1 MKKVLSIIVIILSII
16 VVWLFLSYL
25 RAVFSNEPMGSFDT
39 ETVYEYDDV
48 DDTPQP
54 ISVSTL
60 NIGSVDDSV
69 TSGGIIQRDII
80 DTYPTMKC
88 RPDEDATKE
97 ITSLI
102 DLRCHTIIDT
112 DYYSY
117 YMSGDTAEVVQRMK
131 SVVQDDIKSGEDIT
145 TLDDKKVSQ
154 YIAQMRAE
162 HAQWTEENKQQPRN
176 VHFFR
181 VDLESINTF
190 QDEYEKFDDE
200 LENSIYPLLDLTTKS
215 AEAKVWI
222 REKAIATRK
231 EVLEKDDPIPFEEL
245 DFEGAK
251 IIHRKTFNDWEV
263 AIIVHKFGWH
273 AYDGPQFAE
282 VLVATPGQ
290 IDATTEV
297 DDFIYT
303 DHTLF
308 DEHEYHG
315 FGRDPVIT
323 TNKAPKWGVSKES
336 LSRKLN
342 EGNISIED
350 AGITHSDNTYEVIYA
365 LGRQGLSTAYNST
378 ASNLPEAVTTDVK
391 GFVVGD
397 WGLIR
402 RQLETA
408 YKKALINSLLF
419 DGDSKEYITQE
430 MKRQY
435 ETIRSKNSPQGVGY
449 EILADTITEEADDDG
464 EVKTE
469 FFIDIQ
475 HPEKVVLENA
485 LLKLIFNTKYQKVRE
500 MIDDTI
506 ENSRGIKYVPYF
518 AIKSVP
524 IPLLIKKGLD
534 LEYKT
539 YNWNGGSIDSN
550 TTGFYMELVT
560 DEHEAEGDDHTNL
573 GHTTKPELAEILKD
587 EWEIFITTWSGDKNK
602 VYTVYILR
610 KGQFEELQRVIG
622 IVGQIVP

>member
-25 RAVFSNEPMGSFDT
+25 RAVFSNEPAGSFDT

-60 NIGSVDDSV
+60 NVGSVDNSM

-102 DLRCHTIIDT
+102 DLRCHTIINT

-117 YMSGDTAEVVQRMK
+117 YMSGDTTEVVQRMK

-162 HAQWTEENKQQPRN
+162 HTQWTEENKQQPRN

-181 VDLESINTF
+181 MDLESINTF

-231 EVLEKDDPIPFEEL
+231 EVLEKGEIIPFEDL
-245 DFEGAK
+245 DFGMTK
-251 IIHRKTFNDWEV
+251 IVHRKTFNGWEI

-273 AYDGPQFAE
+273 GYDGPQFAE
-282 VLVATPGQ
+282 VLVATPEQ
-290 IDATTEV
+290 IDAITKIA
-297 DDFIYT
+297 DFIST
-303 DHTLF
+303 DHILF
-308 DEHEYHG
+308 DEHDYQG
-315 FGRDPVIT
+315 FGRDPIT
-323 TNKAPKWGVSKES
+323 NTKKAPKWNTNKEVIS
-336 LSRKLN
+336 DKLS
-342 EGNISIED
+342 ESNISIK
-350 AGITHSDNTYEVIYA
+350 DNAQTNTNNIYELLYA
-365 LGRQGLSTAYNST
+365 IGRQGLSTTYNNTS
-378 ASNLPEAVTTDVK
+378 SDLPETVTTDVK

-402 RQLETA
+402 KQLEII

-430 MKRQY
+430 IKRQY

-449 EILADTITEEADDDG
+449 EILANTIEEIDDG
-464 EVKTE
+464 GDVKTE

-475 HPEKVVLENA
+475 HPEKIALENA
-485 LLKLIFNTKYQKVRE
+485 LLKLIFNTRYQEARE

-506 ENSRGIKYVPYF
+506 ENNHDIKYVPYF

-524 IPLLIKKGLD
+524 IPLLIKDGHS

-539 YNWNGGSIDSN
+539 YNWNGGSIDSK
-550 TTGFYMELVT
+550 TEGFYMELVT

-610 KGQFEELQRVIG
+610 KGQFEELQRVLG
-622 IVGQIVP
+622 ILGQIVP